1 MKVWR
6 KTLTFAICGAL
17 YVLAGCAGLRENDR
31 LLVRFAEH
39 ALGGANRLEAE
50 VYLDAALSLNPDN
63 PYALLDRALVYSASG
78 QRELARGLYGRVLAL
93 DPTGKARIATP
104 GGASPPLVKVAQDAL
119 ARGDRARPPRDAH
132 TAPRRPGVVRG
143 AILARFRSLDRL
155 RKEGHI
161 TEEEYEVRRAANLPA
176 LLPLTAS
183 PTVLPQPM
191 KLMVRQLAGLRRS
204 LDEGEIGAR
213 EYAALRALALDRL
226 MPRFPLYLPRDTEA
240 VDARASLANLTRRS
254 KRVRTL
260 NLVSEDE
267 YARERSA
274 IAAASAAREPAPR
287 IAAASPGTETPRA
300 AGAATAGGS
309 EPATERAS
317 RPDAASLPV
326 DVPKPRPPD
335 AGREAGRGSKTMETA
350 ETARDAGSTTTA
362 RAAVQLAAYRSHQ
375 GAERG
380 WAQISGMHPDL
391 LSTLEH
397 RIAWVD
403 LGPPKNVFY
412 RLLTGPFHDR
422 SGADALCRQLQ
433 SRRLD
438 CIVRDAW

>member
-50 VYLDAALSLNPDN
+50 VYLDAALSLTPAN

-78 QRELARGLYGRVLAL
+78 QRELARGLYSRVVAL

-119 ARGDRARPPRDAH
+119 ARGDRAQPPRDAH
-132 TAPRRPGVVRG
+132 AVLRRPGVVRG
-143 AILARFRSLDRL
+143 AILARFRSLERL

-191 KLMVRQLAGLRRS
+191 KLVVRQLAGLRRS

-226 MPRFPLYLPRDTEA
+226 MPRFPLFLPRDTEA
-240 VDARASLANLTRRS
+240 VDARAWIANLTKRS
-254 KRVRTL
+254 ERVRTL

-300 AGAATAGGS
+300 AGAAT
-309 EPATERAS
+309 
-317 RPDAASLPV
+317 
-326 DVPKPRPPD
+326 
-335 AGREAGRGSKTMETA
+335 
-350 ETARDAGSTTTA
+350 TTA

-375 GAERG
+375 RAERG

-412 RLLTGPFHDR
+412 RLLTGPFDDR